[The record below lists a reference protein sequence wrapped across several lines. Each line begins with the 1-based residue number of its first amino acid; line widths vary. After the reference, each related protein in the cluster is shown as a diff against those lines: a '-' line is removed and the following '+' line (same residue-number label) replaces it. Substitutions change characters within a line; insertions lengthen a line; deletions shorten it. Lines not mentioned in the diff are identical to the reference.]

1 MNDQW
6 RKEVIELAHQVGRT
20 AEKPPTVIPDLQV
33 WLNSHRERE
42 LEEFFAR

>member
-33 WLNSHRERE
+33 WLNWQAEQE
-42 LEEFFAR
+42 LKILTR